1 MLLQICQSVLHWRI
15 PTIEQLRTCYMYA
28 AVSTELQMLLFF
40 GRFSGMTLRCC
51 FADCTYGAEVA
62 ASGKNGAT
70 LRYATFGVL
79 NTRLQFSTTSF
90 AHNVSFRHSVGVF
103 VRDHSN
109 TIQ

>member
-1 MLLQICQSVLHWRI
+1 
-15 PTIEQLRTCYMYA
+15 MYA

-51 FADCTYGAEVA
+51 FADYSRDGAEVA

-103 VRDHSN
+103 VLDHSN